1 MKTWELGSRETL
13 ALLIET
19 GLDYIFSSWKP
30 VVSLW
35 HPYRCTACAACHMMW
50 LASWLSVTSVR
61 TGSMEGKPVFVQE
74 NVNCG
79 CSILAGSWK
88 ICTAFDWYM
97 FCSCVGVEEDKA
109 TEIDLYHCPNCEV
122 THGPSVSEST
132 FFMFPCHAV
141 IGLCLFWSALII
153 FTVFSLTSAQT
164 PWRQQAARLWSL
176 WNESSNSTCEN
187 WKFAVCQ
194 GATEPYFPKVSFNQ
208 SMSPQ
213 ANAV

>member
-1 MKTWELGSRETL
+1 MTWELGSRETL

-19 GLDYIFSSWKP
+19 GLDYILGSWKP

-79 CSILAGSWK
+79 CSILAGSCNTKSVCLVVVLGWRK
-88 ICTAFDWYM
+88 TKQLKLTCITAPTVRLHM
-97 FCSCVGVEEDKA
+97 GH
-109 TEIDLYHCPNCEV
+109 L
-122 THGPSVSEST
+122 SVSRHSL
-132 FFMFPCHAV
+132 FPCHAV
-141 IGLCLFWSALII
+141 IGLCLLWSALII
-153 FTVFSLTSAQT
+153 FNVFSLTSAQT

-176 WNESSNSTCEN
+176 WNESSNSTC
-187 WKFAVCQ
+187 
-194 GATEPYFPKVSFNQ
+194 
-208 SMSPQ
+208 
-213 ANAV
+213 